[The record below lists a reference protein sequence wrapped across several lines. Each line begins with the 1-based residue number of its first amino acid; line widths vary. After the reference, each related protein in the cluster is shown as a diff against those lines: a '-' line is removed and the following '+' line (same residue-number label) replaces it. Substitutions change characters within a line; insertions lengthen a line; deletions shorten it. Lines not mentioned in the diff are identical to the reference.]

1 MSNDTTFSAAES
13 LLNCT
18 TGEGGFNSSNCY
30 KTQINGDQI
39 VSGMVVNLVIGM
51 LCFTGF
57 VVWRDKFC
65 IYFNRLRLPEVPPTL
80 RPPPLDVS
88 GLRRL
93 WSWLVPVFTVSDKQ
107 LLESAGLDA
116 LMAQRVIGFGNLM
129 FAPLTI
135 LGVGVLLPV
144 NYTSYVPDPST
155 TTTDV
160 NGTTV
165 DDAFLKMT
173 MSAIPKGSS
182 VLWLHFTFTFIFMG
196 WVCFLL
202 VQYYKEFISLR
213 QAHDQQLVRS
223 AELGRRC
230 SLLDDQEQSMGSG
243 ASARQI
249 MSQLRLRLSLASG
262 SWAGDS
268 VTSAG
273 GGGNGRQAG
282 GDMAG
287 KHVAVR
293 FSFGLPSEPG
303 SGPQILDSALG
314 SGSVGSAGSGG
325 ALRLRGR
332 HSAPHSLGSAAS
344 GSAHGAAPHQSC
356 TNGASS
362 GNSGQDTLAH
372 SGLLVSKAFTS
383 SHDEGAALVAGR
395 KSNLAGISE
404 GDEGVE
410 GGAAAADDAAVDD
423 AAGGIGAAAAPAG
436 SGDIAAAGS
445 VFSVLPSPFSSAGGS
460 GALKPL
466 GSGGFAAPEAG
477 AVPVLGAPS
486 MRPLGSSGG
495 GKGSGGCEG
504 GLEWDELAE
513 PFPLMR
519 AADAAQFY
527 TVLIVDEAFEEF
539 SARHEEKPWIWKLPK
554 KIAGTPRAGR
564 EVLNAL
570 FTESKALAHLKNK
583 KQEQHLRECERR
595 MQVAEETYRE
605 IFGADFDRIVP
616 VYDPRAVDKL
626 LHRWYNERLR
636 LDRLRLQLEQLQ
648 ERLHRLQKQ
657 GAAEEQEEQQGQQRD
672 EEAGASAGKG
682 GSTAPGGGKAAAG
695 GAPRRWCAC
704 SGPLTPEQ
712 RQKQAA
718 QLEKQRSKKAEEI
731 LDAERGLADLQG
743 QIEEAQIAAA
753 EARPAPCFFAT
764 FRSAQAAAY
773 AAQLN
778 LNPLHERMMRALPAP
793 APSNVNYT
801 ALLRGWM
808 ARGTRPM
815 VVFLFVLVMLLF
827 PIGTF
832 AGICGTIVKGICNGN
847 SSDTLSANGSWFC
860 SEDKFAALLRTIIS
874 SVLPSILLTV
884 WQAVVL
890 PLWFYT
896 CAQAEGTHHSFTSL
910 DLRCGTW
917 FFLHDLFNVFL
928 GGMLGGS
935 VVYGL
940 RQVINDPSQFFTI
953 LGQAVPASSNF
964 FINFV
969 SFKGIAMAPF
979 RLFFPHAIV
988 FGSILKWLRIVPSPK
1003 TERDKLA
1010 AAPPISIRYSR
1021 DLGVL
1026 QLTIFV
1032 VALGYAVVS
1041 PIILPFASLYFLLTW
1056 PVWRYQLLYVYQGH
1070 FSAGGQ
1076 FWIYCAHRIV
1086 VCLGVM
1092 ASFTAAVMAVKG
1104 GYVAALILFF
1114 TSVAFLIWF
1123 DRYLTL
1129 RYDAVVSHLPAV
1141 GILRAPPARVEDRLY
1156 VPPPMRHRAVGW
1168 TPEWGKA
1175 WYGYGAPRYAF

>member
-1 MSNDTTFSAAES
+1 MSNGTSFSAVDS

-18 TGEGGFNSSNCY
+18 TGEGGLNSSSSCY
-30 KTQINGDQI
+30 NTQINGDQI
-39 VSGMVVNLVIGM
+39 LSGMIINLVIGT
-51 LCFTGF
+51 LCFAGF
-57 VVWRDKFC
+57 VLWRDKFR
-65 IYFNRLRLPEVPPTL
+65 IYFNRLQLREVPPAL

-93 WSWLVPVFTVSDKQ
+93 WSWLGPVLTVPDKR

-144 NYTSYVPDPST
+144 NYTSYEPDPAT
-155 TTTDV
+155 TQTDA

-165 DDAFLKMT
+165 NDAFLKMT
-173 MSAIPKGSS
+173 MSAIPHGSP
-182 VLWLHFTFTFIFMG
+182 VLWLHFVFTYIFMA

-202 VQYYKEFISLR
+202 IQYYKEFISLR
-213 QAHDQQLVRS
+213 QAHDEQLVRS

-230 SLLDDQEQSMGSG
+230 SLLDDQGQGMDSNGST
-243 ASARQI
+243 RQI

-262 SWAGDS
+262 SWPGGS

-273 GGGNGRQAG
+273 SAGFARHGG

-293 FSFGLPSEPG
+293 FSYGPPSEPG
-303 SGPQILDSALG
+303 SGPQVLDSALG
-314 SGSVGSAGSGG
+314 SGSVGSAGSEGS
-325 ALRLRGR
+325 LRLRAR
-332 HSAPHSLGSAAS
+332 YSPPHTLGSA
-344 GSAHGAAPHQSC
+344 G
-356 TNGASS
+356 SS
-362 GNSGQDTLAH
+362 GAGGTAPPPGCGTSGVAAGGSREPHRHGGPADSMLST
-372 SGLLVSKAFTS
+372 TS
-383 SHDEGAALVAGR
+383 RDEGAAVAAGR
-395 KSNLAGISE
+395 PPTLAGISE
-404 GDEGVE
+404 GEEGADADADAVVVDAGAAN
-410 GGAAAADDAAVDD
+410 GGAAAARAD
-423 AAGGIGAAAAPAG
+423 

-445 VFSVLPSPFSSAGGS
+445 VFTAMPSPFSNNGAS
-460 GALKPL
+460 GAFDSFAKPKAL
-466 GSGGFAAPEAG
+466 PAPFADSAA
-477 AVPVLGAPS
+477 AL
-486 MRPLGSSGG
+486 SGG
-495 GKGSGGCEG
+495 GGAKGSGRGAEG

-513 PFPLMR
+513 PFALMQ

-527 TVLIVDEAFEEF
+527 TVLIVDEAIEHF

-554 KIAGTPRAGR
+554 KLASTPRASR
-564 EVLNAL
+564 QALNAL
-570 FTESKALAHLKNK
+570 FAESMALKKLKNK
-583 KQEQHLRECERR
+583 KQQQHLQECERR

-605 IFGADFDRIVP
+605 IFGDDFDRIVP
-616 VYDPRAVDKL
+616 VYDPRAVDQL
-626 LHRWYNERLR
+626 LLRWHNERLR

-648 ERLHRLQKQ
+648 ARLHLLEKQ
-657 GAAEEQEEQQGQQRD
+657 GAADEQQEPPQQQRD
-672 EEAGASAGKG
+672 EEAGVAVPVGKG
-682 GSTAPGGGKAAAG
+682 AAPGGGKPAAG
-695 GAPRRWCAC
+695 SAVRRWCAC
-704 SGPLTPEQ
+704 GAPLTAEQ
-712 RQKQAA
+712 RQEKAA
-718 QLEKQRSKKAEEI
+718 RLEKQRVTKEEEI
-731 LDAERGLADLQG
+731 ADAERMLADLQG
-743 QIEEAQIAAA
+743 QIEEAQIVAA

-778 LNPLHERMMRALPAP
+778 LNPLQERMMRALPAP

-801 ALLRGWM
+801 ALLRGWL

-815 VVFLFVLVMLLF
+815 VVFIFVLAMLLF

-832 AGICGTIVKGICNGN
+832 AGICGTIVTGICGGGGT

-860 SEDKFAALLRTIIS
+860 SDDKFAAFLRTIIS
-874 SVLPSILLTV
+874 SVLPSILLSV

-896 CAQAEGTHHSFTSL
+896 CAQAEGTHYSFTSL

-940 RQVINDPSQFFTI
+940 RQVIEDPSQFFTI

-964 FINFV
+964 FINFL

-988 FGSILKWLRIVPSPK
+988 FGSILKWLRIVPSPR
-1003 TERDKLA
+1003 TERDRLA

-1123 DRYLTL
+1123 DRYLAL
-1129 RYDAVVSHLPAV
+1129 RYDAVVAHLPAV

-1175 WYGYGAPRYAF
+1175 WYGYGAPRYGF